1 MLAKGFDT
9 VSSSV
14 GKFNSAPQPPG
25 QPDQPSQQLPPTAS
39 VDTQAP
45 SAAPEPQH
53 APAAPTIQAVQP
65 ITQPAPPAVPVQQS
79 SQPGVGN
86 PNYQQAVT
94 AVEDKIN
101 QLSTLPTAAQTPI
114 GTETAAPQQPSSAP
128 VPVAVS
134 ANAATSTQTAPLN
147 QGPMAPT
154 APVMSVD
161 PISIQQQPAVD
172 SRPAQA
178 NTMPGSSAMMT
189 LDKNEPGVF
198 SDEELHE
205 LSNTNIEGPVPPAGL
220 TTERTAFVPTQQ
232 QLQQQSS
239 PQISNTMPGL
249 NPSTQPGAGLPQ
261 GLQVDKLKAEK
272 PKSSKVLKPLGVA
285 ASILLVFLAGYY
297 LWRTNYPSLAFKIAS
312 SKAGISATMPGYVP
326 DGFELN
332 GNIQSSP
339 GSVSYNL
346 QNPGSR
352 KIQITQSKTDW
363 DSQALAENYISPK
376 ADNYIALQAQGLT
389 IYMMGSSQANWVNKG
404 TWYRIESPSNSLT
417 QEQVI
422 KMATSL

>member
-1 MLAKGFDT
+1 MLFR
-9 VSSSV
+9 S
-14 GKFNSAPQPPG
+14 
-25 QPDQPSQQLPPTAS
+25 
-39 VDTQAP
+39 
-45 SAAPEPQH
+45 
-53 APAAPTIQAVQP
+53 
-65 ITQPAPPAVPVQQS
+65 
-79 SQPGVGN
+79 
-86 PNYQQAVT
+86 
-94 AVEDKIN
+94 
-101 QLSTLPTAAQTPI
+101 
-114 GTETAAPQQPSSAP
+114 
-128 VPVAVS
+128 
-134 ANAATSTQTAPLN
+134 
-147 QGPMAPT
+147 
-154 APVMSVD
+154 
-161 PISIQQQPAVD
+161 
-172 SRPAQA
+172 
-178 NTMPGSSAMMT
+178 T

-239 PQISNTMPGL
+239 PQISNTMPL
-249 NPSTQPGAGLPQ
+249 VSASAQPGSGLPQ

-346 QNPGSR
+346 QN
-352 KIQITQSKTDW
+352 QIGR
-363 DSQALAENYISPK
+363 AH
-376 ADNYIALQAQGLT
+376 
-389 IYMMGSSQANWVNKG
+389 V
-404 TWYRIESPSNSLT
+404 
-417 QEQVI
+417 
-422 KMATSL
+422 